1 MMSAEPSPGPF
12 SKRPSEQDGRRQ
24 MREVVREP
32 APGPLHERHGE
43 HEPEPLHEHA
53 HEHDETDALTV
64 AAVGE
69 PGGVTWH
76 LTRPTLLLAIAAAA
90 LGAGLLASWLGWPV
104 AARGLF
110 LLAILAGMV
119 EIAPAGWRGVVEERS
134 LDINFLVTVAVAGA
148 VTLGEWSEAAT
159 VVVLFSLGEA
169 IEGFTFARTRRSIQ
183 ALMAM
188 APETAC
194 LKLPDGREVEQRVEE
209 VPVGSV
215 VVVRPG
221 DRIPLD
227 GVVIEGESAVDEAPI
242 TGEAVPVDKHAGDQV
257 YAGTINRSGYL
268 EIRTTKPFAENTLAK
283 IIHLVEQA
291 QSERAPSQRFVERFA
306 RLYTPAVVATAVL
319 LAAVPPLL
327 FEQPFVPWF
336 NRALVLLLVACPC
349 ALVVSTPVSVVAAIG
364 NASRNGVLIKGG
376 QYLEQAGT
384 VRVVA
389 LDKTGTLTRGAPEV
403 QRVLPLNGLTEHQL
417 LRLAAAA
424 EVRSEHPLAAA
435 VVRAARRYGVTNLPA
450 VMQFQS
456 TPGGG
461 VVATVDGAVLA
472 IGKPAWIEATGVA
485 LEPARPLLDQ
495 LAAAGQTPVVVAR
508 LAPNDPANA
517 SLVEPPG
524 ASDARNAG
532 PLMDA
537 RIARIATPPG
547 SPVPVSARRGE
558 LLGVIA
564 IADEVRPGAAQ
575 AIAALKRTGLQRVV
589 LLTGDSAATAQAIAR
604 QLGLSPQDVYAD
616 LLPEEKAGIVRELV
630 ERHRNVAMVGDG
642 VNDAPALAAAT
653 VGIAMGTAGSDVAL
667 ETADVALV
675 ADDLTKL
682 PWVLDLSRRAART
695 IKVNV
700 ALALGIKLLVL
711 ILAALGLANLWLAIA
726 ADTGASV
733 LVTLNGMRLLGRIS
747 RPLVADTA
755 ALRRRYGLA
764 AEDEHAGH
772 AH

>member
-1 MMSAEPSPGPF
+1 MSAEPSPGSF
-12 SKRPSEQDGRRQ
+12 SKRPSEEDGRRPI
-24 MREVVREP
+24 RETVRESTP
-32 APGPLHERHGE
+32 EPLHEHERHGE
-43 HEPEPLHEHA
+43 PEPEPLHEH
-53 HEHDETDALTV
+53 DDAGTLTV

-76 LTRPTLLLAIAAAA
+76 LTRPTALLAIATAA
-90 LGAGLLASWLGWPV
+90 LGAGLLGGWLGWPPTAV
-104 AARGLF
+104 RGLF

-119 EIAPAGWRGVVEERS
+119 EIAPAGWRGVVEEHS

-148 VTLGEWSEAAT
+148 VVLGEWSEAAT

-242 TGEAVPVDKHAGDQV
+242 TGEAVPVDKRPGDQV
-257 YAGTINRSGYL
+257 YAGTINRAGYL
-268 EIRTTKPFAENTLAK
+268 EIRTTKPFAENTLAR
-283 IIHLVEQA
+283 IIHLVERA

-306 RLYTPAVVATAVL
+306 RIYTPAVVAGAVL
-319 LAAVPPLL
+319 LAAVPPLA
-327 FEQPFVPWF
+327 FGQPFVPWF

-389 LDKTGTLTRGAPEV
+389 LDKTGTLTRGLPEV

-435 VVRAARRYGVTNLPA
+435 VVRAARRSGVADLPPVA
-450 VMQFQS
+450 QFQS
-456 TPGGG
+456 TAGGG
-461 VVATVDGAVLA
+461 IVATVDGITLA
-472 IGKPAWIEATGVA
+472 IGKPAWIEAIGVV
-485 LEPARPLLDQ
+485 LEPARALLDE

-508 LAPNDPANA
+508 LAGGAPADAGLMAQPAA
-517 SLVEPPG
+517 SG
-524 ASDARNAG
+524 AGRAG
-532 PLMDA
+532 PA
-537 RIARIATPPG
+537 PEVGIAAPASG
-547 SPVPVSARRGE
+547 LAGMHRGE
-558 LLGVIA
+558 LLGVLA
-564 IADEVRPGAAQ
+564 IADELRPGAAQ
-575 AIAALKRTGLQRVV
+575 AIAALRRNGLQRVV
-589 LLTGDSAATAQAIAR
+589 LLTGDSAATTRAIAQ

-616 LLPEEKAGIVRELV
+616 LLPEEKARIVRELV
-630 ERHRNVAMVGDG
+630 RRHRNVAMVGDG

-667 ETADVALV
+667 ETADVALA

-747 RPLVADTA
+747 QPAMADMA
-755 ALRRRYGLA
+755 ALRRRYGLT

-772 AH
+772 AHGRH